1 MSNTNYLK
9 KELIGLPIEILEAKN
24 KSLVGIKGII
34 IDETKNTITIKNHSI
49 KKIIKNQVILKIK
62 FDKKIIKIDGKLLLN
77 KPEERIKKW
86 KIKQDLD

>member
-24 KSLVGIKGII
+24 KSLIGIKGIV

-77 KPEERIKKW
+77 KPEERIKK
-86 KIKQDLD
+86 

>member
-24 KSLVGIKGII
+24 KSLIGIKGII
-34 IDETKNTITIKNHSI
+34 IDETRNTITIKNHSV

-62 FDKKIIKIDGKLLLN
+62 FNKKIIEIDGKLLLN
-77 KPEERIKKW
+77 KPEERIKK
-86 KIKQDLD
+86 

>member
-86 KIKQDLD
+86 KIKQDLN

>member
-24 KSLVGIKGII
+24 KPLVGIKGII

-77 KPEERIKKW
+77 KPEERIKK
-86 KIKQDLD
+86 

>member
-77 KPEERIKKW
+77 KPEERIKK
-86 KIKQDLD
+86 